1 MHVLVPCVMTI
12 DWSGEALQKTLIF
25 MLILVCCAITPNL
38 ANWIL
43 CLIWSGGGRSENRN
57 ENICLLFLFWFF
69 FCLLSLQA
77 QPSGSYAWW
86 RWSGGGRSENRNP
99 SRCQQ
104 QETARLADFPAQ
116 LFLVRRTAILSCSFW
131 VATFSLG
138 SEVWYATF

>member
-57 ENICLLFLFWFF
+57 ENICLLFLF
-69 FCLLSLQA
+69 
-77 QPSGSYAWW
+77 
-86 RWSGGGRSENRNP
+86 
-99 SRCQQ
+99 
-104 QETARLADFPAQ
+104 
-116 LFLVRRTAILSCSFW
+116 
-131 VATFSLG
+131 
-138 SEVWYATF
+138 